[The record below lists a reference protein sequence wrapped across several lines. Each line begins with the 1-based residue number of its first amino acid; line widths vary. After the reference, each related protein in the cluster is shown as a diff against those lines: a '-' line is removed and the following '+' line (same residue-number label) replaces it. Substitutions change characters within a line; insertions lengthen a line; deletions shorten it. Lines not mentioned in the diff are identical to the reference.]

1 MNNCAPRFLPKE
13 LVIGVAEIDD
23 QHEALF
29 AQLIFL
35 KELCLE
41 TKHLPLEQAEGLL
54 AALREHYA
62 TEERLAAEN
71 GIDFSAHAREHELML
86 RAVGKTLMEVVE
98 GRANIFSL
106 LRYLDYWFERHIAE
120 EDKLLGFTAD
130 SPKQKL
136 PGGLLRGSEGRPVDG
151 IPA

>member
-1 MNNCAPRFLPKE
+1 MNDRAPRFLPKE
-13 LVIGVAEIDD
+13 LIIGVPEVDA

-29 AQLIFL
+29 ARLVFL

-54 AALREHYA
+54 AALQEHYA
-62 TEERLAAEN
+62 TEECLAAGN
-71 GIDFSAHAREHELML
+71 DIDFSEHARQHEMML
-86 RAVGKTLMEVVE
+86 RAVGKTLMEVVA

-120 EDKLLGFTAD
+120 EDRLLGLAAD
-130 SPKQKL
+130 SPRPAL
-136 PGGLLRGSEGRPVDG
+136 PGGLRRESARSQEDPV
-151 IPA
+151 PA